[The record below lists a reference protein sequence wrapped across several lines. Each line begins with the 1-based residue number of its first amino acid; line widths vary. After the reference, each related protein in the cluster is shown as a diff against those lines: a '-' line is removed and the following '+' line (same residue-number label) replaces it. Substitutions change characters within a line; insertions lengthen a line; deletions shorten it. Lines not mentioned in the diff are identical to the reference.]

1 MRSIKEIFV
10 IGHGPSSSHT
20 MAPAKAA
27 EYILDKY
34 KKEKIKE
41 IEVTLYGSLAAT
53 GKGHLTDYILDLKLK
68 KVKHNIIFD
77 NKAKVNHPNTML
89 FIIKTAKKE
98 YKEKIIS
105 IGGGTIVTE
114 DTGGPVKPDTYPQN
128 FMSDILR
135 YCKDNKLS
143 LVDYVKKFEDKDII
157 DYMDKV
163 YQVMQSAF
171 DRGIRTKGALPGP
184 IKLKRKAPSM
194 FSHLLKEEEESKS
207 DWKNY
212 ELIMFIASFAIAEE
226 NASGGEIVTAPTC
239 GSAGVLPGCMAYLEA
254 RGNDRKTI
262 LDSMLVA
269 GLIGILC
276 KTNGSVSGA
285 EAGCQAE
292 IGVACAMG
300 AALIANAKGFN
311 NEMIVQAAEIALEH
325 SLGLTCDPILG
336 YVQVPCIERC
346 AVFALK
352 AKNAV
357 MLTKLLV
364 DETPTISF
372 DDSVKTMYETGKD
385 LQEGYRETSLKGLAS
400 LMKHKS

>member
-1 MRSIKEIFV
+1 
-10 IGHGPSSSHT
+10 
-20 MAPAKAA
+20 
-27 EYILDKY
+27 
-34 KKEKIKE
+34 
-41 IEVTLYGSLAAT
+41 
-53 GKGHLTDYILDLKLK
+53 
-68 KVKHNIIFD
+68 
-77 NKAKVNHPNTML
+77 
-89 FIIKTAKKE
+89 
-98 YKEKIIS
+98 
-105 IGGGTIVTE
+105 
-114 DTGGPVKPDTYPQN
+114 TYPQN

-135 YCKDNKLS
+135 YCKDNNLS

-163 YQVMQSAF
+163 YQVMQNAF
-171 DRGIRTKGALPGP
+171 DRGIRTKGYLPGP

-400 LMKHKS
+400 LMKH

>member
-10 IGHGPSSSHT
+10 TGYGPSSSHT
-20 MAPAKAA
+20 MGPAKAA
-27 EYILDKY
+27 EYILNKY
-34 KKEKIKE
+34 KNQKIKE

-68 KVKHNIIFD
+68 KVKHQIIFD
-77 NKAKVNHPNTML
+77 NKAKVTHPNTML
-89 FIIKTAKKE
+89 FIIKTAKKVF
-98 YKEKIIS
+98 KEKIIS

-114 DTGGPVKPDTYPQN
+114 EVTHNEKPDTYPHN
-128 FMSDILR
+128 LMSDILR
-135 YCKDNKLS
+135 YCDDNKLS
-143 LVDYVKKFEDKDII
+143 LVDYVKKFEDKDILE
-157 DYMDKV
+157 YLENA
-163 YQVMQSAF
+163 YQVLQKAF
-171 DRGIRTKGALPGP
+171 EHGIHTKGTLPGP
-184 IKLKRKAPSM
+184 LKLKRKAPSM

-226 NASGGEIVTAPTC
+226 NACGGEIVTGPTC
-239 GSAGVLPGCMAYLEA
+239 GSAGVLPGCIAYLEA
-254 RGNDRKTI
+254 RGNDHRNI
-262 LDSMLVA
+262 LESMLVA
-269 GLIGILC
+269 GLVGMVC
-276 KTNGSVSGA
+276 KTNASVSGA

-311 NEMIVQAAEIALEH
+311 NRMIMQAAEIALEH

-346 AVFALK
+346 AMFALK

-372 DDSVKTMYETGKD
+372 DDTVKTMYETGKD
-385 LQEGYRETSLKGLAS
+385 LQEGYRETSQKGLAS
-400 LMKHKS
+400 LMKH

>member
-1 MRSIKEIFV
+1 MRSIKEIFL

-68 KVKHNIIFD
+68 NVKHNIIFD

-114 DTGGPVKPDTYPQN
+114 DTSGPDKPDTYPQN

-135 YCKDNKLS
+135 YCKDNNLS
-143 LVDYVKKFEDKDII
+143 LMDYVKKFEDKDII

-163 YQVMQSAF
+163 YQVMQNAF
-171 DRGIRTKGALPGP
+171 DRGIRTKGYLPGP

-400 LMKHKS
+400 LMKR